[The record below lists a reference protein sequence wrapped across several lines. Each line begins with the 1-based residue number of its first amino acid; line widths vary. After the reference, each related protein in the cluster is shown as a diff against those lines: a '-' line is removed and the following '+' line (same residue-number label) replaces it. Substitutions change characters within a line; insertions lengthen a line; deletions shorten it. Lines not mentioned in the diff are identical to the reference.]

1 VLKDHKDR
9 TMSIYSKLLE
19 IVEEENKKR
28 KILESD
34 KQTSIISNQV
44 SDKEKTS
51 FQGVKK
57 EELSASNTAGYS
69 DLGPSYSRNN
79 SKSSSSSHCF
89 DYELFKSNLVSILRE
104 QKRRQLSY
112 TKTHNSVSEVV
123 GCLRSAYFMRKKY
136 PLEEKQEDPFL
147 VFDQEIGTFIHSL
160 FYKHYQFLETEKSF
174 KSDTY
179 MLKGRVD
186 AITESTLFDIKT
198 GLPSKKDFDQVQT
211 YACVLNLEHGYSICN
226 VEVIYYKPKDRF
238 VQFETFPYDQKV
250 GEIFLSRSLKLLE
263 YLSKS
268 IIPPPEYERES
279 CYFCSFQN
287 LCKSCLEDL
296 PESKIT
302 NLLASKSY

>member
-1 VLKDHKDR
+1 
-9 TMSIYSKLLE
+9 MSIYSKLLE

-28 KILESD
+28 KILESN
-34 KQTSIISNQV
+34 KQTSISTTISSQV
-44 SDKEKTS
+44 SDKEETS
-51 FQGVKK
+51 FWEVKK
-57 EELSASNTAGYS
+57 EELSASNTTGYS
-69 DLGPSYSRNN
+69 DLSLSYSGN
-79 SKSSSSSHCF
+79 SSKPSSISHCF
-89 DYELFKSNLVSILRE
+89 DYELFKSNLVSVLRE

-112 TKTHNSVSEVV
+112 TKTYNSVSEVV
-123 GCLRSAYFMRKKY
+123 GCLRSAYFTRKKY

-160 FYKHYQFLETEKSF
+160 FYKYYQFLETEKSF

-211 YACVLNLEHGYSICN
+211 YACVLNLEYGYSIRN
-226 VEVIYYKPKDRF
+226 VEIIYYKPKDRLI
-238 VQFETFPYDQKV
+238 QFETFPYDQKV
-250 GEIFLSRSLKLLE
+250 GETFLNRSLKLLE

-268 IIPPPEYERES
+268 TIPPPEYERES

>member
-1 VLKDHKDR
+1 
-9 TMSIYSKLLE
+9 MSIYSKLLE

-34 KQTSIISNQV
+34 KQTSIPTTTISNQV

-57 EELSASNTAGYS
+57 EELSASNTEGYS
-69 DLGPSYSRNN
+69 DLGLSYSRNN
-79 SKSSSSSHCF
+79 SKPSSSSHCF

-226 VEVIYYKPKDRF
+226 VEVIYYKPKDRL